1 MKKDNGS
8 VVRLPEKLGFLGLST
23 ASNVVFNFKSIY
35 YTIFLTNVLHIPIA
49 IAGYMNTA
57 GLVWDFVNDPLVGV
71 GDAHGVQLPAVAL
84 RDHDAPV
91 PGFL

>member
-71 GDAHGVQLPAVAL
+71 
-84 RDHDAPV
+84 
-91 PGFL
+91 